1 MIFHDIKFGSK
12 MLRGNAL
19 QAATTVTGPQS
30 AGGFDPR
37 NMCCSEM
44 TWRFILIGGWQGGC
58 HKKISRPPCLDS
70 STHYMRNFVP
80 REAIPQAPESFSS
93 QIPPVAKEVSGL
105 YWWRSGGFGFSG
117 PLSPWILAPHF
128 LKPTFR
134 NKQETRIEATKAG
147 SRNKHVTDFN
157 S

>member
-1 MIFHDIKFGSK
+1 
-12 MLRGNAL
+12 
-19 QAATTVTGPQS
+19 
-30 AGGFDPR
+30 
-37 NMCCSEM
+37 
-44 TWRFILIGGWQGGC
+44 
-58 HKKISRPPCLDS
+58 
-70 STHYMRNFVP
+70 MR
-80 REAIPQAPESFSS
+80 EWLGPESFSS

-157 S
+157 VMCLPSHNGEIFNSKIMGK

>member
-1 MIFHDIKFGSK
+1 MVGG
-12 MLRGNAL
+12 RG
-19 QAATTVTGPQS
+19 AATK
-30 AGGFDPR
+30 
-37 NMCCSEM
+37 
-44 TWRFILIGGWQGGC
+44 RFPAHPAWI
-58 HKKISRPPCLDS
+58 
-70 STHYMRNFVP
+70 
-80 REAIPQAPESFSS
+80 QAPIIRGTLSLEKPYPKPQRVFSS

-128 LKPTFR
+128 LKPIFR

-157 S
+157 RSSVLFKPWNSGSDFKHALTQQPAMHRIETTVES

>member
-1 MIFHDIKFGSK
+1 
-12 MLRGNAL
+12 
-19 QAATTVTGPQS
+19 
-30 AGGFDPR
+30 
-37 NMCCSEM
+37 
-44 TWRFILIGGWQGGC
+44 
-58 HKKISRPPCLDS
+58 
-70 STHYMRNFVP
+70 MR
-80 REAIPQAPESFSS
+80 EWLGPESFSS

-157 S
+157 LSNIALIYYETKGQQTLQIIFRCGRQYRTKFFNFLLKIKNTKIFSENICAGKNIFLVTVSFVLKHHIYVYEISIHHTIKQ